1 LRNDVY
7 TEKQEICF
15 QRRKHMNKR
24 FAMLC
29 TMFALAMMLVGGV
42 SAAPSRTESAQ
53 QGSGPG
59 VTLMATLTGEA
70 QVEAE
75 GDPDGSGTAMVTLN
89 TDTGEVTFDVSY
101 ANITLPT
108 AAAHIHR
115 GAAGVAGPVVVPF
128 WAEPQNANTVRG
140 RVTADVALVKEIA
153 ANPAGFYVNVH
164 NADYPKGAIRGQL
177 VFQPLPDTGA
187 SNTMPLLVLGGALV
201 ALLAGAGM
209 RRVVRA

>member
-1 LRNDVY
+1 
-7 TEKQEICF
+7 
-15 QRRKHMNKR
+15 MNKR
-24 FAMLC
+24 FTTLC
-29 TMFALAMMLVGGV
+29 TMIALALMLVGGV

-70 QVEAE
+70 QVEAA
-75 GDPDGSGTAMVTLN
+75 GDPDGTGTAMVTLN
-89 TDTGEVTFDVSY
+89 TDTGEVTFDLSY
-101 ANITLPT
+101 ANVTLPT

-128 WAEPQNANTVRG
+128 YGEPTPGSRVSDK
-140 RVTADVALVKEIA
+140 VTADVALVKEIA

-177 VFQPLPDTGA
+177 MVQELPDTGA
-187 SNTMPLLVLGGALV
+187 SNSMPLLLLGGALV
-201 ALLAGAGM
+201 ALLAGVGM
-209 RRVVRA
+209 RRSVRA